1 MSILK
6 TNNLEHLDAS
16 SPNITLGIGGGIN
29 VSGVVTAT
37 RFDGDVTAT
46 NLVTT
51 GIVTA
56 ASFEATGG
64 ITNIGAVGA
73 GTDRIFYENDLT
85 VTTSYSITTG
95 RNAMTAGPINVAS
108 GATVTV
114 NSGSV
119 WSVV

>member
-37 RFDGDVTAT
+37 AFKYDGRD
-46 NLVTT
+46 LV
-51 GIVTA
+51 
-56 ASFEATGG
+56 
-64 ITNIGAVGA
+64 GAVGA

-119 WSVV
+119 WSIV

>member
-16 SPNITLGIGGGIN
+16 SPNVTLSIGGGIN
-29 VSGVVTAT
+29 VSGVVTALN
-37 RFDGDVTAT
+37 FD
-46 NLVTT
+46 
-51 GIVTA
+51 
-56 ASFEATGG
+56 SGG
-64 ITNIGAVGA
+64 GPRPLSPVGA